1 MIATQVHGM
10 NGLSNAPCEGGT
22 TAQGMVIV
30 VELDLLFRG
39 GRGECRS
46 CGAQSA
52 FVCAY
57 PGFHFGLC
65 PHSTLGY
72 AGVSCLRHS

>member
-1 MIATQVHGM
+1 MIAAQVHGM

-39 GRGECRS
+39 GRGECPS

-65 PHSTLGY
+65 PHCTLGFE
-72 AGVSCLRHS
+72 GVSCLRHS

>member
-1 MIATQVHGM
+1 MRYTAQKKFSYSWRCMIAVQMHGM

-46 CGAQSA
+46 RRSS
-52 FVCAY
+52 FY
-57 PGFHFGLC
+57 FYL
-65 PHSTLGY
+65 
-72 AGVSCLRHS
+72 

>member
-1 MIATQVHGM
+1 MIAAQVHGM

-46 CGAQSA
+46 CGTQ
-52 FVCAY
+52 
-57 PGFHFGLC
+57 
-65 PHSTLGY
+65 
-72 AGVSCLRHS
+72 